1 LWTQSQSSWL
11 PDNFRVL
18 DLGLS
23 DEAASEWVTF
33 GFLVFALMKND
44 DNGNLMSC
52 VRSFKNVMGQLCLS
66 FFDLLF
72 VAENTTMMLV
82 SRI

>member
-1 LWTQSQSSWL
+1 M
-11 PDNFRVL
+11 
-18 DLGLS
+18 
-23 DEAASEWVTF
+23 VTF
-33 GFLVFALMKND
+33 GFFVFALMKND